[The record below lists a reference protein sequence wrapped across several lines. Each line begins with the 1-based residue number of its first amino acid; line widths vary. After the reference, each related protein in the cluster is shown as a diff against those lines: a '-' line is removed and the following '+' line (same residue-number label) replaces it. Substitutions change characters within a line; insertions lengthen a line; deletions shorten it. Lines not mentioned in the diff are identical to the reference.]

1 MFISSVV
8 DGIIVRWHWN
18 LYQLRMLFIFMIF
31 LIEIDQKGSEISD
44 IAFIGKRAPCVNVEL
59 H

>member
-1 MFISSVV
+1 MTLKSVPTENV
-8 DGIIVRWHWN
+8 VYIHD
-18 LYQLRMLFIFMIF
+18 F

-59 H
+59 D